1 MISGAAAMYP
11 VSNFAVGGYRY
22 IPSVFQYSAGVA
34 AESGF
39 RLEQARFKSP
49 VPIQNAF
56 AIVERHL
63 KQIGRPFTA
72 FAHCELRSP
81 GQFDD
86 NGFIEFNKRYV
97 ATLQKWG
104 IYQAQNAGTKA
115 INPVARTN
123 VCPEFF
129 GPQEISMLAFTY
141 TVPCATDLNAN
152 FVVSGGG
159 DARPGSEPYKDRI
172 IAYGDHSQSGL
183 QLKVEFVIQ
192 EMEKRL
198 KSLGFTWNDVA
209 CTQAYSVHNIGGLV
223 ESLLASR
230 GFIRNGLSW
239 HFARPPVLGLDFEMD
254 LRGAVN
260 QVYV

>member
-1 MISGAAAMYP
+1 MYP

-63 KQIGRPFTA
+63 TQIGRPFTS

-97 ATLQKWG
+97 GTLQKWG
-104 IYQAQNAGTKA
+104 IYQAQNTGTKA

-141 TVPCATDLNAN
+141 TVPCEMDSNAN
-152 FVVSGGG
+152 FVLSGGG

-223 ESLLASR
+223 ESLLASQ
-230 GFIRNGLSW
+230 GFMRNGLSW
-239 HFARPPVLGLDFEMD
+239 HFARPPVMGLDFEMD

>member
-1 MISGAAAMYP
+1 MYP

-49 VPIQNAF
+49 VPIQHAF
-56 AIVERHL
+56 AMVEQHL
-63 KQIGRPFTA
+63 TQLGRPFTS

-86 NGFIEFNKRYV
+86 NGFIEFNKKYV
-97 ATLQKWG
+97 GTLQKWG
-104 IYQAQNAGTKA
+104 IYQAQNAATKA

-141 TVPCATDLNAN
+141 TVPCATDSNAS

-230 GFIRNGLSW
+230 GFMRNGLSW
-239 HFARPPVLGLDFEMD
+239 HFARPPVMGLDFEMD

>member
-1 MISGAAAMYP
+1 
-11 VSNFAVGGYRY
+11 VVGGYRY

-63 KQIGRPFTA
+63 TQIGRPFTA

-97 ATLQKWG
+97 GTLQKWG

-129 GPQEISMLAFTY
+129 GPKEISMLAFTY
-141 TVPCATDLNAN
+141 TVPCATDSNAN
-152 FVVSGGG
+152 FVLSGGG

-172 IAYGDHSQSGL
+172 IAFGDHSQSGL
-183 QLKVEFVIQ
+183 QLKVEFVIH

-198 KSLGFTWNDVA
+198 KSLGFTWSDVA
-209 CTQAYSVHNIGGLV
+209 CTQSYSVHNIGGLV

-230 GFIRNGLSW
+230 GLMRNGLSW
-239 HFARPPVLGLDFEMD
+239 HFARPPVMGLDFEMD

>member
-1 MISGAAAMYP
+1 
-11 VSNFAVGGYRY
+11 
-22 IPSVFQYSAGVA
+22 
-34 AESGF
+34 
-39 RLEQARFKSP
+39 
-49 VPIQNAF
+49 
-56 AIVERHL
+56 
-63 KQIGRPFTA
+63 
-72 FAHCELRSP
+72 
-81 GQFDD
+81 
-86 NGFIEFNKRYV
+86 
-97 ATLQKWG
+97 LQKWG

-129 GPQEISMLAFTY
+129 GPKEISMLAFTY
-141 TVPCATDLNAN
+141 TVPCATDSNAN
-152 FVVSGGG
+152 FVLSGGG

-230 GFIRNGLSW
+230 GLMRNGLSW
-239 HFARPPVLGLDFEMD
+239 HFARPPVMGLDFEMD

>member
-1 MISGAAAMYP
+1 MYP

-49 VPIQNAF
+49 VPIQHAF
-56 AIVERHL
+56 AMVERHL
-63 KQIGRPFTA
+63 TQIGRPFA
-72 FAHCELRSP
+72 SFAHCELRSP

-97 ATLQKWG
+97 GTLQKWG

-129 GPQEISMLAFTY
+129 GPKEISMLAFTY
-141 TVPCATDLNAN
+141 TVPCATDSNAN
-152 FVVSGGG
+152 FVLSGGG

-172 IAYGDHSQSGL
+172 IAFGDHSQSGL

-198 KSLGFTWNDVA
+198 KSLGFTWSDVA
-209 CTQAYSVHNIGGLV
+209 CTQSYSVHNIGGLV

-230 GFIRNGLSW
+230 GLMRNGLSW
-239 HFARPPVLGLDFEMD
+239 HFARPPVMGLDFEMD

>member
-1 MISGAAAMYP
+1 MYP

-63 KQIGRPFTA
+63 TQIGRPFTA

-86 NGFIEFNKRYV
+86 NGFIEFNKKYV
-97 ATLQKWG
+97 GTLQKWG

-141 TVPCATDLNAN
+141 TVPCATDSNAN

-198 KSLGFTWNDVA
+198 KSLGFNWNDVA

-223 ESLLASR
+223 ESLLASQ
-230 GFIRNGLSW
+230 GFMRTGLSW
-239 HFARPPVLGLDFEMD
+239 HFARPPVMGLDFEMD

>member
-1 MISGAAAMYP
+1 MYP

-56 AIVERHL
+56 ATVERHL
-63 KQIGRPFTA
+63 TQIGRPFTA

-81 GQFDD
+81 DQFDD
-86 NGFIEFNKRYV
+86 NGFIEFNKQYV
-97 ATLQKWG
+97 GTLQKWG

-141 TVPCATDLNAN
+141 TVPCATVSNAN

-198 KSLGFTWNDVA
+198 KSLGFNWNDVA

-223 ESLLASR
+223 ESLLASQ
-230 GFIRNGLSW
+230 GFMRTGLSW
-239 HFARPPVLGLDFEMD
+239 HFARPPVMGLDFEMD

-260 QVYV
+260 QIYL

>member
-1 MISGAAAMYP
+1 
-11 VSNFAVGGYRY
+11 
-22 IPSVFQYSAGVA
+22 
-34 AESGF
+34 
-39 RLEQARFKSP
+39 
-49 VPIQNAF
+49 
-56 AIVERHL
+56 
-63 KQIGRPFTA
+63 
-72 FAHCELRSP
+72 
-81 GQFDD
+81 
-86 NGFIEFNKRYV
+86 
-97 ATLQKWG
+97 LQKWG

-129 GPQEISMLAFTY
+129 GPKEISMLAFTY
-141 TVPCATDLNAN
+141 TVPCATDSNAN
-152 FVVSGGG
+152 FVLSGGG

-172 IAYGDHSQSGL
+172 IAFGDHSQSGL

-198 KSLGFTWNDVA
+198 KSLGFTWSDVA
-209 CTQAYSVHNIGGLV
+209 CTQSYSVHNIGGLV

-230 GFIRNGLSW
+230 GLMRNGLSW
-239 HFARPPVLGLDFEMD
+239 HFARPPVMGLDFEMD

>member
-63 KQIGRPFTA
+63 TQIGRPFTS

-97 ATLQKWG
+97 GTLQKWG

-141 TVPCATDLNAN
+141 TVPCATDSNAN
-152 FVVSGGG
+152 FVLSGGG

-198 KSLGFTWNDVA
+198 KSLGFTWSDVA
-209 CTQAYSVHNIGGLV
+209 CTQAYSAHNIGGLV

-230 GFIRNGLSW
+230 GFMRTGLSW
-239 HFARPPVLGLDFEMD
+239 HFARPPVMGLDFEMD

>member
-1 MISGAAAMYP
+1 MYP

-63 KQIGRPFTA
+63 TQIGRPFTS

-86 NGFIEFNKRYV
+86 NGFIEFNQRYV
-97 ATLQKWG
+97 GTLQKWG

-141 TVPCATDLNAN
+141 TVPCAIDSNAN

-239 HFARPPVLGLDFEMD
+239 HFARPPVMGLDFEMD

-260 QVYV
+260 QIYV

>member
-1 MISGAAAMYP
+1 MYP

-49 VPIQNAF
+49 VPIQHAF
-56 AIVERHL
+56 AMVEQHL
-63 KQIGRPFTA
+63 TQLGRPFTS

-86 NGFIEFNKRYV
+86 NGFIEFNKSYV
-97 ATLQKWG
+97 STLQRWG
-104 IYQAQNAGTKA
+104 IYQAQDEGKQA

-123 VCPEFF
+123 VCPEYF

-141 TVPCATDLNAN
+141 TVPCAIESNAN
-152 FVVSGGG
+152 FVLSGGG
-159 DARPGSEPYKDRI
+159 DARPGSEPYKD
-172 IAYGDHSQSGL
+172 HSESGL
-183 QLKVEFVIQ
+183 KLKVEFVIQ

-223 ESLLASR
+223 EGLLASR
-230 GFIRNGLSW
+230 GYMRTGLSW
-239 HFARPPVLGLDFEMD
+239 HFARPPVMGLDFEMD

>member
-1 MISGAAAMYP
+1 MYP

-49 VPIQNAF
+49 VPIQHAF
-56 AIVERHL
+56 AMVEQHL
-63 KQIGRPFTA
+63 TQLGRPFTS

-86 NGFIEFNKRYV
+86 NGFIEFNKKYV
-97 ATLQKWG
+97 GTLQKWG

-141 TVPCATDLNAN
+141 TVPCATDSNAN

-183 QLKVEFVIQ
+183 QLKVEFVLQ

-260 QVYV
+260 QVYI

>member
-1 MISGAAAMYP
+1 
-11 VSNFAVGGYRY
+11 
-22 IPSVFQYSAGVA
+22 VA
-34 AESGF
+34 SEPGF

-63 KQIGRPFTA
+63 TQIGRPFTS

-97 ATLQKWG
+97 GTLQKWG

-123 VCPEFF
+123 VCSEFF

-141 TVPCATDLNAN
+141 TVPCATDSNAN

-230 GFIRNGLSW
+230 GFMRNGLSW
-239 HFARPPVLGLDFEMD
+239 HFARPPVMGLDFEMD

-260 QVYV
+260 QIYL

>member
-1 MISGAAAMYP
+1 MYP

-49 VPIQNAF
+49 VPIQHAF
-56 AIVERHL
+56 AMVEQHL
-63 KQIGRPFTA
+63 TQLGRPFTS

-86 NGFIEFNKRYV
+86 NGFIEFNKKYV
-97 ATLQKWG
+97 GTLQKWG

-129 GPQEISMLAFTY
+129 GPKEISMLAFSY
-141 TVPCATDLNAN
+141 TVPCATDSNAN
-152 FVVSGGG
+152 FVLSGGG

-230 GFIRNGLSW
+230 GFMRNGLSW
-239 HFARPPVLGLDFEMD
+239 HFARPPVMGLDFEMD

>member
-1 MISGAAAMYP
+1 MYP
-11 VSNFAVGGYRY
+11 VAHFAAGGYSY

-34 AESGF
+34 SGPGF

-49 VPIQNAF
+49 VPMQDAF
-56 AIVERHL
+56 TLVERHL
-63 KQIGRPFTA
+63 TQIGRPFTA

-97 ATLQKWG
+97 STLQKWG
-104 IYQAQNAGTKA
+104 IYQAQQADTKA

-141 TVPCATDLNAN
+141 TVPCEVNAKVN
-152 FVVSGGG
+152 FVLSGAG

-183 QLKVEFVIQ
+183 QVKIEFVIQ

-198 KSLGFTWNDVA
+198 ESLGFTWNDVA

-223 ESLLASR
+223 ERLLASQD
-230 GFIRNGLSW
+230 FMRNGLSW
-239 HFARPPVLGLDFEMD
+239 HFARPPVMGLDFEMD
-254 LRGAVN
+254 LRGTVD
-260 QVYV
+260 QVYI

>member
-1 MISGAAAMYP
+1 MYP

-63 KQIGRPFTA
+63 TQIGRPFTA

-97 ATLQKWG
+97 GTLQKWG

-141 TVPCATDLNAN
+141 TVPCATVSNAN

-183 QLKVEFVIQ
+183 QSKVEFVIQ

-198 KSLGFTWNDVA
+198 KSLGFTWSDVA

-239 HFARPPVLGLDFEMD
+239 HFARPPVMGLDFEMD

>member
-1 MISGAAAMYP
+1 MYP
-11 VSNFAVGGYRY
+11 VSNFAAGGYRY
-22 IPSVFQYSAGVA
+22 IPSVFQYSAGVV

-56 AIVERHL
+56 EIVERHL
-63 KQIGRPFTA
+63 TQSGRPFTS

-97 ATLQKWG
+97 STLQKWG
-104 IYQAQNAGTKA
+104 IYQSQNEGTKV

-129 GPQEISMLAFTY
+129 GPKEISMLAFTY
-141 TVPCATDLNAN
+141 SVPCDTDVNSN
-152 FVVSGGG
+152 FVVSGAG
-159 DARPGSEPYKDRI
+159 DARPGIEPYKDRI
-172 IAYGDHSQSGL
+172 IAMGNQSPAGL
-183 QLKVEFVIQ
+183 ELKIKYVIG

-198 KSLGFTWNDVA
+198 ISLGFTWDDVA

-223 ESLLASR
+223 ASLLASQ
-230 GFIRNGLSW
+230 GFIRSGLNW
-239 HFARPPVLGLDFEMD
+239 HYARPPVIGLDFEMD
-254 LRGAVN
+254 LRGLVN
-260 QVYV
+260 QIYI

>member
-1 MISGAAAMYP
+1 MYP

-63 KQIGRPFTA
+63 TQIGRPFTA

-86 NGFIEFNKRYV
+86 NGFIEFNKKYV
-97 ATLQKWG
+97 GTLQKWG

-141 TVPCATDLNAN
+141 TVPCATDSNAN

-172 IAYGDHSQSGL
+172 IAFGDHSQSGL

-198 KSLGFTWNDVA
+198 KSLGFNWNDVA

-223 ESLLASR
+223 ESLLASQ
-230 GFIRNGLSW
+230 GFMRTGLSW
-239 HFARPPVLGLDFEMD
+239 HFARPPVMGLDFEMD

>member
-1 MISGAAAMYP
+1 LISGAAAMYP
-11 VSNFAVGGYRY
+11 VSNFVAGGYRY

-63 KQIGRPFTA
+63 TQIGRPFTA

-97 ATLQKWG
+97 GTLQKWG
-104 IYQAQNAGTKA
+104 IYQSQNEGKQA

-141 TVPCATDLNAN
+141 TVPCAMDSNTN

-230 GFIRNGLSW
+230 GFMRNGLSW
-239 HFARPPVLGLDFEMD
+239 YFARPPVMGLDFEMD

>member
-1 MISGAAAMYP
+1 MYP

-56 AIVERHL
+56 ATVERHL
-63 KQIGRPFTA
+63 TQIGRPFTA

-86 NGFIEFNKRYV
+86 NGFIEFNKQYV
-97 ATLQKWG
+97 GTLQKWG

-141 TVPCATDLNAN
+141 TVPCATVSNAN

-198 KSLGFTWNDVA
+198 KSLGFNWNDVA

-223 ESLLASR
+223 ESLLASQ
-230 GFIRNGLSW
+230 GFMRTGLRW
-239 HFARPPVLGLDFEMD
+239 HFARPPVMGLDFEMD

-260 QVYV
+260 QIYL

>member
-1 MISGAAAMYP
+1 MYP

-63 KQIGRPFTA
+63 TQIGRPFTA

-97 ATLQKWG
+97 GTLQKWG

-129 GPQEISMLAFTY
+129 GPKEISMLAFTY
-141 TVPCATDLNAN
+141 TVPCATDSNAN
-152 FVVSGGG
+152 FVLSGGG

-172 IAYGDHSQSGL
+172 IAFGDHSQSGL

-209 CTQAYSVHNIGGLV
+209 CTQSYSVHNIGGLV

-230 GFIRNGLSW
+230 GLMRNGLSW
-239 HFARPPVLGLDFEMD
+239 HFARPPVMGLDFEMD

>member
-63 KQIGRPFTA
+63 TQIGRPFTA

-97 ATLQKWG
+97 GTLQKWG

-141 TVPCATDLNAN
+141 TVPCATDSNAN
-152 FVVSGGG
+152 FVLSGGG

-209 CTQAYSVHNIGGLV
+209 YTQAYSVHNIGGLV

-230 GFIRNGLSW
+230 GFMRNGLSW
-239 HFARPPVLGLDFEMD
+239 HFARPPVMGLDFEMD

>member
-1 MISGAAAMYP
+1 MYP

-63 KQIGRPFTA
+63 TQIGRPFTA

-86 NGFIEFNKRYV
+86 NGFIEFNKKYV
-97 ATLQKWG
+97 GTLHKWG

-141 TVPCATDLNAN
+141 TVPCATVSNAN

-183 QLKVEFVIQ
+183 QSKVEFVIQ

-198 KSLGFTWNDVA
+198 KSLGFTWSDVA

-223 ESLLASR
+223 ESLLAGR

-239 HFARPPVLGLDFEMD
+239 HFARPPVMGLDFEMD